1 MPAYDYRYKISSETN
16 PLRLQTMSTIIDE
29 LFDSYE
35 NKKLSRRE
43 FVATLLAASGAAS
56 MAPQAMAQ
64 ESPEP
69 VAIGR
74 SMNHVSLSVADVSR
88 SADFYNRVL
97 GMEII
102 SRPANGGLNMGLGQE
117 SFLGL
122 YELGDPGRMHHMCI
136 GVDNYDADAL
146 AAKLEIHG
154 IQARVNRD
162 PANRTSGG
170 DQLYFNDPDGISV
183 QLAQHGY
190 LG

>member
-1 MPAYDYRYKISSETN
+1 MN
-16 PLRLQTMSTIIDE
+16 E
-29 LFDSYE
+29 LDVIEKLVDGFE
-35 NKKLSRRE
+35 QKKMTRRE
-43 FVATLLAASGAAS
+43 LVASLVAATG
-56 MAPQAMAQ
+56 AMAVAPAVSAQ
-64 ESPEP
+64 AAAP

-74 SMNHVSLSVADVSR
+74 SMNHVSLSVNDVAR

-102 SRPANGGLNMGLGQE
+102 SRPANGGLNMGLGSE
-117 SFLGL
+117 SFLGFYNL
-122 YELGDPGRMHHMCI
+122 PNPGGMHHMCI

-146 AAKLEIHG
+146 AEKLVDHG
-154 IQARVNRD
+154 IDADVNRD

-170 DQLYFNDPDGISV
+170 DQLYFNDPDGIRV

>member
-1 MPAYDYRYKISSETN
+1 MDQQLNQLFDDYDKKKIS
-16 PLRLQTMSTIIDE
+16 
-29 LFDSYE
+29 
-35 NKKLSRRE
+35 RRDLMGL
-43 FVATLLAASGAAS
+43 LLAAGAAS
-56 MAPQAMAQ
+56 AVPVSQAQTAA
-64 ESPEP
+64 P

-74 SMNHVSLSVADVSR
+74 SMNHVSLSVSDVNR

-102 SRPANGGLNMGLGQE
+102 SRPANGGLNMGLGDE

-122 YELGDPGRMHHMCI
+122 YEFANPGSMHHMCI
-136 GVDNYDADAL
+136 GVDDYDADAL
-146 AAKLEIHG
+146 AEKLQDHG
-154 IQARVNRD
+154 IEGRVNRD

>member
-1 MPAYDYRYKISSETN
+1 MTSPTD
-16 PLRLQTMSTIIDE
+16 PIDHLLNE
-29 LFDSYE
+29 YE
-35 NKKLSRRE
+35 QQKLARRQL
-43 FVATLLAASGAAS
+43 VTALLATGAGLGLPQLAGAQAGAA
-56 MAPQAMAQ
+56 
-64 ESPEP
+64 

-74 SMNHVSLSVADVSR
+74 SMNHVSLSVSDVNR
-88 SADFYNRVL
+88 SAAFYRQVL

-102 SRPANGGLNMGLGQE
+102 SRPANGGLNLGLGGE

-122 YELGDPGRMHHMCI
+122 YPLPNPGTMHHLCI
-136 GVDNYDADAL
+136 GVDDYDADRL
-146 AAKLEIHG
+146 AQRLQAQHG
-154 IQARVNRD
+154 ITARVNRD

>member
-1 MPAYDYRYKISSETN
+1 MSQQLDRLLDDYDEKKI
-16 PLRLQTMSTIIDE
+16 
-29 LFDSYE
+29 
-35 NKKLSRRE
+35 SRRE
-43 FVATLLAASGAAS
+43 LMALLLATGTAAATGS
-56 MAPQAMAQ
+56 TRAQ
-64 ESPEP
+64 TVEP

-74 SMNHVSLSVADVSR
+74 SMNHVSLSVADVNR

-102 SRPANGGLNMGLGQE
+102 SRPANGGLNMGLGNE

-122 YELGDPGRMHHMCI
+122 YQFANPGSMHHLCI
-136 GVDNYDADAL
+136 GVDNYNADVMAERL
-146 AAKLEIHG
+146 QDHG
-154 IQARVNRD
+154 IEGRVNRD

-170 DQLYFNDPDGISV
+170 DQLYFSDPDGITL

>member
-1 MPAYDYRYKISSETN
+1 MNRQ
-16 PLRLQTMSTIIDE
+16 LDE
-29 LFDSYE
+29 LFDDYDA
-35 NKKLSRRE
+35 KKVSRRE
-43 FVATLLAASGAAS
+43 LISLLLAAGAAS
-56 MAPQAMAQ
+56 TVSFTQAQPAA
-64 ESPEP
+64 P

-74 SMNHVSLSVADVSR
+74 SMNHVSLSVADVNR

-102 SRPANGGLNMGLGQE
+102 SRPANGGLNMGLGSE

-122 YELGDPGRMHHMCI
+122 YQLGNPGSMHHLCI
-136 GVDNYDADAL
+136 GVDNYNADAL
-146 AAKLEIHG
+146 ASRLEQHG

-170 DQLYFNDPDGISV
+170 DQLYFSDPDGITV